1 MRLIKPNDSLKFLG
15 FSEFDIINL
24 DKIVCSKNLSDFIEL
39 ELINDQPFDFDNFI
53 HLAISNKM
61 FRELLLKTCY
71 EELNDFPNCIFRNI
85 NIKPESNSFK
95 LNLFLLLIDS
105 LKNKNAID
113 PMYLEL
119 LKIDEHGDRKV
130 NTLIDSFFEMCRRG
144 WFNKINIF
152 NLFAESNTLE
162 RIGWTGTNVPTPHK
176 ESIAEHMYV
185 MYTMANLYLPNCYNE
200 LGYDKNKV
208 LNMIMIHDLAETVTG
223 DIPHPNKT
231 SDDDLKEDLIARAL
245 WCNLL
250 YNESPASIDIYEAW
264 NDWSLNLTINA
275 KIAHDFDAIQLNYQ
289 FFTYACKY
297 PETYSDENILQWTRR
312 QPITKIGKEIY
323 KEVILNNP
331 KFKSRISVIKG
342 VYYND

>member
-1 MRLIKPNDSLKFLG
+1 MRLIKPNENLKFFG
-15 FSEFDIINL
+15 FSELDILNL
-24 DKIVCSKNLSDFIEL
+24 DKIVCSKNLTEFIEL
-39 ELINDQPFDFDNFI
+39 ETIDDQLFDLGSFI
-53 HLAISNKM
+53 HLAISNKK

-71 EELNDFPNCIFRNI
+71 EELNDFPSYIFNNMTLI
-85 NIKPESNSFK
+85 PDSLSFK

-105 LKNKNAID
+105 LKKNNSID
-113 PMYLEL
+113 PMYLQFLEMD
-119 LKIDEHGDRKV
+119 KRGYRKV

-144 WFNKINIF
+144 WFDKINVF

-162 RIGWTGTNVPTPHK
+162 RTGWTGTNVPTPHK

-185 MYTMANLYLPNCYNE
+185 MYTMANLYLPSCYYE
-200 LGYDKNKV
+200 VGYDKNKI

-231 SDDDLKEDLIARAL
+231 SDDDLNEDLIAKAL

-264 NDWSLNLTINA
+264 NDWSLNLSINA

-297 PETYSDENILQWTRR
+297 PETYSDENILRWTRR
-312 QPITKIGKEIY
+312 QPITEIGKKIY